1 MGGRARD
8 NVPLEDPHITSPDK
22 AEGGD
27 GAERGG
33 HWAFGWRRGP
43 NPFKHFEGDAQ
54 MLSFTHWFG
63 GLAGGAHGR
72 ASAGRGCGTGEE
84 GDGRKE
90 CADAEMDTTMRET
103 GNTSR
108 AKEVGE

>member
-1 MGGRARD
+1 MRD

-63 GLAGGAHGR
+63 GLASGSHGR
-72 ASAGRGCGTGEE
+72 ASAGRGCGTGEK

-90 CADAEMDTTMRET
+90 FADAEMDTTMRET

>member
-8 NVPLEDPHITSPDK
+8 NEPLEDPHITSPDK
-22 AEGGD
+22 ADGGD
-27 GAERGG
+27 G

-54 MLSFTHWFG
+54 GLSFTHWFG
-63 GLAGGAHGR
+63 GLAGGSHGR

-84 GDGRKE
+84 GDGSKK
-90 CADAEMDTTMRET
+90 CADAAMDTTMRET

-108 AKEVGE
+108 AKEVGK